1 MKKFPPR
8 RRLWPAAALLC
19 LLALPLLLPRLSG
32 DRSAPAAPAQ
42 TAEEAD
48 FFVHL
53 TLSST
58 PPPCLNSPEVLTQV
72 REILGSMVPLSPAPQ
87 ELPAPASYLTAW
99 RGEEQLGTFTIH
111 APSGEED
118 VRPVSFQGADGTRS
132 CWQLPAAQVRALDGL
147 RGAQLDY
154 EEAQAEQIRAAI
166 QAPQAW
172 VCGQVRR
179 SDPAFAREM
188 ERLFQRDFQ
197 DSSLWL
203 SEWLAYQSQGTLDQW
218 YDLERARALSL
229 TGRDGAVFRFSLIPY
244 HENAY
249 QVLALAGEDG
259 QVVRLLALLPNDTLE
274 ELDLLLASPDA

>member
-1 MKKFPPR
+1 MHR
-8 RRLWPAAALLC
+8 
-19 LLALPLLLPRLSG
+19 
-32 DRSAPAAPAQ
+32 
-42 TAEEAD
+42 
-48 FFVHL
+48 

-229 TGRDGAVFRFSLIPY
+229 TGRDGAVFHFSLIPY

-249 QVLALAGEDG
+249 HVLALAGEDG
-259 QVVRLLALLPNDTLE
+259 QVIRLLALLPNDTLE

>member
-1 MKKFPPR
+1 M
-8 RRLWPAAALLC
+8 
-19 LLALPLLLPRLSG
+19 
-32 DRSAPAAPAQ
+32 
-42 TAEEAD
+42 
-48 FFVHL
+48 
-53 TLSST
+53 
-58 PPPCLNSPEVLTQV
+58 

-111 APSGEED
+111 APSGRRTSARSPSRGRTAPAPAGSCPPPKSGPWTAFGARSWTMK
-118 VRPVSFQGADGTRS
+118 RPRPNRS
-132 CWQLPAAQVRALDGL
+132 
-147 RGAQLDY
+147 
-154 EEAQAEQIRAAI
+154 RAAI

-172 VCGQVRR
+172 VCGHVRR

-229 TGRDGAVFRFSLIPY
+229 TGRDGAVFHFL
-244 HENAY
+244 
-249 QVLALAGEDG
+249 
-259 QVVRLLALLPNDTLE
+259 
-274 ELDLLLASPDA
+274 

>member
-32 DRSAPAAPAQ
+32 GRSAPAAPAQ

-72 REILGSMVPLSPAPQ
+72 REIL
-87 ELPAPASYLTAW
+87 
-99 RGEEQLGTFTIH
+99 QLGTFTIH
-111 APSGEED
+111 APSGEKD
-118 VRPVSFQGADGTRS
+118 VRPVSFQGTDGTRS

-166 QAPQAW
+166 QAP
-172 VCGQVRR
+172 
-179 SDPAFAREM
+179 
-188 ERLFQRDFQ
+188 
-197 DSSLWL
+197 
-203 SEWLAYQSQGTLDQW
+203 
-218 YDLERARALSL
+218 
-229 TGRDGAVFRFSLIPY
+229 
-244 HENAY
+244 
-249 QVLALAGEDG
+249 
-259 QVVRLLALLPNDTLE
+259 
-274 ELDLLLASPDA
+274 

>member
-32 DRSAPAAPAQ
+32 GRSAPAAPAQ

-72 REILGSMVPLSPAPQ
+72 RRSWALWSRSSPAPQ

-99 RGEEQLGTFTIH
+99 RGEEQRAPSPST
-111 APSGEED
+111 APSGRKD
-118 VRPVSFQGADGTRS
+118 VRRSPSRGRIGTRS
-132 CWQLPAAQVRALDGL
+132 CWQLPPPKLRAWTGL

-172 VCGQVRR
+172 VCGHVRR
-179 SDPAFAREM
+179 SDPALAREM

-249 QVLALAGEDG
+249 HVLALAGEDG
-259 QVVRLLALLPNDTLE
+259 R
-274 ELDLLLASPDA
+274 

>member
-32 DRSAPAAPAQ
+32 GRSAPAAPAQ

-99 RGEEQLGTFTIH
+99 RGEEQLGTFTG
-111 APSGEED
+111 PPGP
-118 VRPVSFQGADGTRS
+118 RPGGA
-132 CWQLPAAQVRALDGL
+132 
-147 RGAQLDY
+147 
-154 EEAQAEQIRAAI
+154 
-166 QAPQAW
+166 
-172 VCGQVRR
+172 
-179 SDPAFAREM
+179 
-188 ERLFQRDFQ
+188 
-197 DSSLWL
+197 
-203 SEWLAYQSQGTLDQW
+203 
-218 YDLERARALSL
+218 
-229 TGRDGAVFRFSLIPY
+229 GRP
-244 HENAY
+244 
-249 QVLALAGEDG
+249 
-259 QVVRLLALLPNDTLE
+259 
-274 ELDLLLASPDA
+274 LLLAAARRPSPGPGRPSGRASGL